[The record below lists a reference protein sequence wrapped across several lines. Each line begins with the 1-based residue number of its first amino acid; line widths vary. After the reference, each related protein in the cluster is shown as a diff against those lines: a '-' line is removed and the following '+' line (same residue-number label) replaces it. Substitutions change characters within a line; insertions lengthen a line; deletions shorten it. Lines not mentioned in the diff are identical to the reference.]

1 MSNDQSLVNVE
12 SLKKMVLMFV
22 EQFGRN
28 LLKKNDVDDELINLI
43 FSAIDL
49 VVNGAAGAAGSEASD

>member
-1 MSNDQSLVNVE
+1 
-12 SLKKMVLMFV
+12 MVLMFV

-43 FSAIDL
+43 FSAIGL

>member
-1 MSNDQSLVNVE
+1 
-12 SLKKMVLMFV
+12 MFV

-28 LLKKNDVDDELINLI
+28 LLKESDVDEELINLI
-43 FSAIDL
+43 FIAIDY